1 MQIVNLKIK
10 MSRFGICST
19 DSPKSK
25 AIYVPIAFIS
35 YKGNKP
41 TKKEVYLQAPSLSNK
56 NAFKACVIGLNFF
69 VVQFNNDNCIYDLEG
84 RFRSNLS
91 VEQFGTPVDIFND
104 TLCCLKGNIV
114 SCFKEDGTLVNRK
127 ELFEDEL
134 LKFGWKTKR

>member
-56 NAFKACVIGLNFF
+56 NGSSVKCVDSYHA
-69 VVQFNNDNCIYDLEG
+69 VH
-84 RFRSNLS
+84 
-91 VEQFGTPVDIFND
+91 
-104 TLCCLKGNIV
+104 IV
-114 SCFKEDGTLVNRK
+114 LI
-127 ELFEDEL
+127 
-134 LKFGWKTKR
+134 

>member
-41 TKKEVYLQAPSLSNK
+41 TKKEVYLVHP
-56 NAFKACVIGLNFF
+56 
-69 VVQFNNDNCIYDLEG
+69 
-84 RFRSNLS
+84 
-91 VEQFGTPVDIFND
+91 
-104 TLCCLKGNIV
+104 
-114 SCFKEDGTLVNRK
+114 
-127 ELFEDEL
+127 
-134 LKFGWKTKR
+134 

>member
-1 MQIVNLKIK
+1 M
-10 MSRFGICST
+10 
-19 DSPKSK
+19 
-25 AIYVPIAFIS
+25 
-35 YKGNKP
+35 
-41 TKKEVYLQAPSLSNK
+41 
-56 NAFKACVIGLNFF
+56 
-69 VVQFNNDNCIYDLEG
+69 QFNNDNCIYDLEG

-127 ELFEDEL
+127 ELSEDEL

>member
-41 TKKEVYLQAPSLSNK
+41 TKKKSIYRLRPFPIKMLSK
-56 NAFKACVIGLNFF
+56 HVL
-69 VVQFNNDNCIYDLEG
+69 
-84 RFRSNLS
+84 
-91 VEQFGTPVDIFND
+91 
-104 TLCCLKGNIV
+104 
-114 SCFKEDGTLVNRK
+114 LV
-127 ELFEDEL
+127 
-134 LKFGWKTKR
+134 